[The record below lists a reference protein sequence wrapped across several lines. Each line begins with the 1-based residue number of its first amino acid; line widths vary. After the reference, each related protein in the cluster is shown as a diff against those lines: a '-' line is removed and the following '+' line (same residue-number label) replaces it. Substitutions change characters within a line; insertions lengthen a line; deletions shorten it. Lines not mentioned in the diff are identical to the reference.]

1 MGFVVVGVDGSEN
14 GDVALRFAAEEAA
27 MRGVRLRVVCAWEV
41 PVTSAMSVGL
51 VPGMLEGFRDEADVV
66 VKKAIALARDLA
78 PSLSCEPRVVE
89 GHAAAVLLEEAREA
103 TLLVV
108 GSRGRGEIAGM
119 LLGSVS
125 RQILNHA
132 RCPVTA
138 VPRAAI

>member
-41 PVTSAMSVGL
+41 PVTSTMSVGL
-51 VPGMLEGFRDEADVV
+51 VPGMFEEFRDEADAVV
-66 VKKAIALARDLA
+66 HEAIALVRDLE
-78 PSLSCEPRVVE
+78 PSVSCEPRVVE
-89 GHAAAVLLEEAREA
+89 GHAAAVLLEEAHEA

-125 RQILNHA
+125 HQVLSHA

-138 VPRAAI
+138 VPKAAV